1 MDTRHEENRSVQN
14 IKKQKRNK
22 KDKTKQIDKGFEG
35 IRNSIPNI
43 SIVENIWKVFG
54 KPKMKTLRIE

>member
-43 SIVENIWKVFG
+43 SIVKNI
-54 KPKMKTLRIE
+54 